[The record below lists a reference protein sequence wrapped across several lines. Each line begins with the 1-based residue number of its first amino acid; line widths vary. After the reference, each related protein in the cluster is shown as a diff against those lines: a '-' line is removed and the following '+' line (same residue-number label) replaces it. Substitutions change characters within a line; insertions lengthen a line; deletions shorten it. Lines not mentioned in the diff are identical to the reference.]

1 MAHWLDYIQGFYYT
15 GVGVVLLGTGIR
27 YLHRMSKKRD
37 ESDVFLE
44 ELKDVHLKN
53 IYTALEQIAEVLDI
67 RLKHTRP

>member
-27 YLHRMSKKRD
+27 YLHRMFKKRD